1 MLLTFYTFIN
11 NSGTIFSMNIQIKL
25 AIIAIVVV
33 ITLASLAV
41 SQTNLN
47 SEISTTDNSKLQIV
61 TSAGFLHEFSQNI
74 GKEKIDSFLLI
85 PMGTNPHDWEPTIR
99 DTERLEKSDMI
110 IINGLGYENWVS
122 SLDLSNYQ
130 GIIVDTSNGISIEHD
145 EHAKEDDHDGHDDDS
160 HTEEFYEEIASVIEE
175 FEHGHMTELQ
185 SIEAIEEIL
194 HEHEGDGHG
203 HGIGAIEDIEHLLHE
218 IEDGHIEG
226 SQGLEEI
233 HHLVSGED
241 VHDEH
246 AKEDDHDG
254 HDHDGQDPHI
264 WLNPVYAQLQAKNI
278 ANALSNSD
286 PMNKNYY
293 QSNAEIY
300 IKELDLLDSKIRTE
314 LSGCRTDFITFHD
327 AFSYFA
333 EEYGLT
339 QHTIVASTDPHGD
352 VTPKTLEKIISTAK
366 KLNIK
371 VIFAE
376 ESTSTKTSQV
386 IADEIGGK
394 VLVLSPLEIVSNEEN
409 YVSKMTQNLDSLKES
424 LC

>member
-11 NSGTIFSMNIQIKL
+11 NYARIFFVNNQTKL

-33 ITLASLAV
+33 ITLASIAV
-41 SQTNLN
+41 SQVNFD
-47 SEISTTDNSKLQIV
+47 SEVSTTDNSKLQIV
-61 TSAGFLHEFSQNI
+61 TSAGFLYEFSQNI
-74 GKEKIDSFLLI
+74 GKEKIDATLLI
-85 PMGTNPHDWEPTIR
+85 PMGVNPHDWEPTIR
-99 DTERLEKSDMI
+99 DTERLETSDMI
-110 IINGLGYENWVS
+110 IINGLGYETWVS

-130 GIIVDTSNGISIEHD
+130 GILVDTSNGIPIEND
-145 EHAKEDDHDGHDDDS
+145 EHAKEDDHDEHDDDS
-160 HTEEFYEEIASVIEE
+160 HTEEFYEEIANVIEE

-203 HGIGAIEDIEHLLHE
+203 HGTGAIEDVEHLLHE

-226 SQGLEEI
+226 SHGLEEI

-241 VHDEH
+241 VHDDH

-254 HDHDGQDPHI
+254 HDHGGQDPHI

-293 QSNAEIY
+293 QTNAEIY
-300 IKELDLLDSKIRTE
+300 IKELDLLDSKIRND

-333 EEYGLT
+333 QEYGLT
-339 QHTIVASTDPHGD
+339 QHTIVTSTDPHGD

-394 VLVLSPLEIVSNEEN
+394 VLVLSPLEIVSDEED

>member
-11 NSGTIFSMNIQIKL
+11 NSGTVFSMNIQIKL

-47 SEISTTDNSKLQIV
+47 SEISITDDSKLQIV

-74 GKEKIDSFLLI
+74 GKEKIDSFSLI
-85 PMGTNPHDWEPTIR
+85 PMGVNPHDWEPTIR
-99 DTERLEKSDMI
+99 DTERLERSDMI
-110 IINGLGYENWVS
+110 IINGLGYENWIS

-130 GIIVDTSNGISIEHD
+130 GILVDTSNGISIEHD
-145 EHAKEDDHDGHDDDS
+145 EHAKEDDHNEHDDDS
-160 HTEEFYEEIASVIEE
+160 HTEEFYIEIVNVIEE
-175 FEHGHMTELQ
+175 FEHGHITESQ

-194 HEHEGDGHG
+194 HEHEDDGHG
-203 HGIGAIEDIEHLLHE
+203 HGTGAIEDIEHLLHE

-226 SQGLEEI
+226 SHGLEEI

-246 AKEDDHDG
+246 TKEDDHDG
-254 HDHDGQDPHI
+254 HDHGGQDPHI
-264 WLNPVYAQLQAKNI
+264 WLNPVYAKLQTKNI

-286 PMNKNYY
+286 PVNKNYY
-293 QSNAEIY
+293 QANAEMY
-300 IKELDLLDSKIRTE
+300 IKELDLLDSKIRVE
-314 LSGCRTDFITFHD
+314 LSGCKTDFITFHD

-352 VTPKTLEKIISTAK
+352 VTPKTLEKVISTAK

-376 ESTSTKTSQV
+376 ENTSTKTSQV

-394 VLVLSPLEIVSNEEN
+394 VLVLSPLEIVSDDKN
-409 YVSKMTQNLDSLKES
+409 YVYKMTENLENLKEA